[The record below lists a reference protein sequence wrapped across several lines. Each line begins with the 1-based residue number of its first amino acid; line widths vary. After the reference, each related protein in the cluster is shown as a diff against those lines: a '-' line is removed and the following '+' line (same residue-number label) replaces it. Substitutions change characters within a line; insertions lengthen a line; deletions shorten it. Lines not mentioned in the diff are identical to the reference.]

1 LRPPHRFPFELID
14 RESADRARTAPTVSS
29 WWLRGASPM
38 TLPLLVEATAQAAA
52 RLLAP
57 SETHGSAGL
66 ALAGIESAELFVP
79 PVAGDGLAIE
89 VRLVAR
95 LGGVVRVA
103 GTVSRSEAEVA
114 RVVLTLASA

>member
-1 LRPPHRFPFELID
+1 
-14 RESADRARTAPTVSS
+14 
-29 WWLRGASPM
+29 LRGASPM